1 MRRALGLLLV
11 GLASVIQAQTVT
23 VMSSHFTDSSGHALS
38 GYVYFQP
45 VNCIGGYPI
54 SYRMPGGGTV
64 MSNPVQVVANNGA
77 LSLTLP
83 DTTQTYPAN
92 ICFTMTYPQGTLAV
106 GYSTLQPHTTAYNS
120 ADWCQ
125 AGVCNLD
132 NYMPGNQPLPTLNA
146 VQSINYIAGPITFT
160 GTGVSQ
166 VGNTFTFT
174 VGGTFT
180 AAGDLSGTSTSQEVV
195 GLLSKPLPSLSAGYL
210 NWTGT
215 QWALSSVPSG
225 FTAGG
230 DLSGTSTSQQ
240 VVGLDDVP
248 FCTGFTPG
256 NGQSVTYTTGGTPN
270 PCYGASGP
278 SPVNDVRSFGAV
290 CTNSVTGTS
299 STTAIQTA
307 INSASCTLHNVYAPA
322 CPAGQ
327 FYLVSTLYFN
337 YDAANN
343 PGFCNPV
350 TSTFTQGGGFKFY
363 GDGNAVQALTPT
375 TVTTGTNI
383 VSTSTTVP
391 ALQMLYGVTWDGNTN
406 DYPWQY
412 SAMSIEDM
420 NIYAANSSAVVWWQG
435 NGVSNLKRLS
445 VTQGGNGH
453 GLVCENCYSGDE
465 IEQIVANNSNAS
477 IVSGSTGIWIYNDLG
492 GGGGTISIDN
502 IVSGGG
508 YDTCV
513 KLGPSNQSG
522 TNPTLYAHF
531 NSIRASNLDGENCN
545 TGILLSDVYGVE
557 LSGWHTERNHVTG
570 MTLQGVHGASIHGG
584 EARDCCSNVADIQ
597 IFGFLYFTSSGIDIS
612 GNRFELLSYN
622 STNSSYTPAINIIDY
637 HSVWSSGSIHGNTFQ
652 PAPYSATNWGMGIQ
666 TNGNGQNWSV
676 FNNAI
681 STITSTVSPYP
692 TITLAEFID
701 SSANLDFYIDPATD
715 YVHIPKLI
723 LSTLDANGDP
733 LTIGNNT
740 SSNAISLLQV
750 MALGNGGVLTCG
762 SSTTATMCINQ
773 FTETIQA
780 EYSPTVTSLG
790 IGMQYGYFYH
800 LSGGLKVN
808 LSTST
813 ELTGDHGIGIYVQ
826 HSDGTGTSHAA
837 AYDADGNLTDGG
849 VGEANHAVCWKTA
862 GTLGYC
868 SVVVD
873 GSGVCGTCN

>member
-1 MRRALGLLLV
+1 MQMA
-11 GLASVIQAQTVT
+11 AMI
-23 VMSSHFTDSSGHALS
+23 
-38 GYVYFQP
+38 
-45 VNCIGGYPI
+45 I
-54 SYRMPGGGTV
+54 SI
-64 MSNPVQVVANNGA
+64 VA
-77 LSLTLP
+77 
-83 DTTQTYPAN
+83 
-92 ICFTMTYPQGTLAV
+92 I
-106 GYSTLQPHTTAYNS
+106 
-120 ADWCQ
+120 
-125 AGVCNLD
+125 
-132 NYMPGNQPLPTLNA
+132 
-146 VQSINYIAGPITFT
+146 I
-160 GTGVSQ
+160 
-166 VGNTFTFT
+166 
-174 VGGTFT
+174 
-180 AAGDLSGTSTSQEVV
+180 
-195 GLLSKPLPSLSAGYL
+195 LPSLAAQNIRWDLPITTVQAQGGNLLPVYAIPGAGVTFYSCSGSTCTTLATTYISATSATTCPTSPTPMQVVL
-210 NWTGT
+210 NGSSTCVLSADPYGNMGGWFQPGQYMATITAQGNSYNYFFTISTGT
-215 QWALSSVPSG
+215 SSIP
-225 FTAGG
+225 AI
-230 DLSGTSTSQQ
+230 
-240 VVGLDDVP
+240 
-248 FCTGFTPG
+248 
-256 NGQSVTYTTGGTPN
+256 
-270 PCYGASGP
+270 
-278 SPVNDVRSFGAV
+278 DVRSFGAV
-290 CTNSVTGTS
+290 GDC
-299 STTAIQTA
+299 STDDTAAIQAA
-307 INSASCTLHNVYAPA
+307 INAGSCTLHNVYAPA
-322 CPAGQ
+322 TAVGKC
-327 FYLVSTLYFN
+327 YKVSTLYFN
-337 YDAANN
+337 YDATNN

-350 TSTFTQGGGFKFY
+350 TSTFAQGGGFKFY
-363 GDGNAVQALTPT
+363 GDGHSVHALTPT
-375 TVTTGTNI
+375 VSAYGTNI

-406 DYPWQY
+406 DWPWQY

-435 NGVSNLKRLS
+435 NGVSNLKRVS
-445 VTQGGNGH
+445 VTQGGSGH

-477 IVSGSTGIWIYNDLG
+477 IHPGSTGIWIYNDLG